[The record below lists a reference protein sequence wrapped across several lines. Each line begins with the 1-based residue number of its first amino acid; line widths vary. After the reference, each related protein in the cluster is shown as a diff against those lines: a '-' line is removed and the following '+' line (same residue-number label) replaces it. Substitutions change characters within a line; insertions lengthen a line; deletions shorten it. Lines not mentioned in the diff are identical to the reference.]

1 MTAPGAR
8 GGEPAPASPLGS
20 WEGRPAGAW
29 ARRLSVATAEFHARI
44 GSTNDR
50 AREVA
55 AAASALPAIVVA
67 DRQGRGRGRRGR
79 RWESDT
85 PLGLWFTVARAGWTG
100 GIGTLPLRTGLAVA
114 RALEAAAPNVRVQ
127 VKWPNDLLVGGRKLG
142 GVLCEAAP
150 GAVLVGI
157 GLNLDHSAD
166 ELPKVAPPATSLQ
179 LECGHEVSRG
189 RVLACVADALTAV
202 WERPGTDIPASELEA
217 LDARS
222 PLRGRPLSVSGVV
235 RDSREG
241 ARAVESLRAVARGL
255 MPDGSLEIR
264 GDDGTRLRLVAG
276 TVESWS

>member
-1 MTAPGAR
+1 MTSPEAR
-8 GGEPAPASPLGS
+8 ACQPEAAGPLGG
-20 WEGRPAGAW
+20 WEGRPARAW

-44 GSTNDR
+44 GSTSDR

-55 AAASALPAIVVA
+55 AAARALPAIVVA

-85 PLGLWFTVARAGWTG
+85 PLGLWFTVARGGWQG
-100 GIGTLPLRTGLAVA
+100 GAGTLPLRTGLAVA
-114 RALEAAAPNVRVQ
+114 RALEEVVPNVRIQ
-127 VKWPNDLLVGGRKLG
+127 VKWPNDVLVGGRKLG
-142 GVLCEAAP
+142 GVLCEAAR

-157 GLNLDHSAD
+157 GLNLNHSAGD
-166 ELPKVAPPATSLQ
+166 LPEVAPPATSLR

-189 RVLACVADALTAV
+189 RVLACVADALAAV
-202 WERPGTDIPASELEA
+202 WERPETDIPAAELEA

-235 RDSREG
+235 RDSRDEV
-241 ARAVESLRAVARGL
+241 RAVESFGAVARGL
-255 MPDGSLEIR
+255 MPDGSLAIR
-264 GDDGTRLRLVAG
+264 GDDGTRLRLIAG